1 MGDKKYFAKT
11 LDKKYFVKYHCKY
24 KERSEVSIMK
34 ITTGQAAR
42 GENFFSRPILINKLW
57 RKIESDSSIIISAP
71 RRVGKTSLMRYIEDN
86 PKDKY
91 YIIYVITESVYDENK
106 YYKEIVKAILNCDS
120 IKKRDKVVNSIKDLA
135 KNIFKSIDEVGIDSI
150 KFTKNIELDYYE
162 KFIEIMRFIDL
173 EGHKLIIMID
183 EFAQTIE
190 NIQQKEGTTYAV
202 HLLQSNRALRQNS
215 DINNKFQFI
224 YTGSISLEGIARRM
238 DSSKFIN
245 DLDIVKVTPLSELEG
260 KSLINELLKGLKFTM
275 DDDTINY
282 MINEIKWLI
291 PFYIQL
297 AMGKIQDIYDENN
310 SCAIYNDSV
319 DIAIKSMIEE
329 NNKFSSWHERLNVY
343 KNNDYR
349 FIIEVLNTISI
360 TEVKIITYNEIY
372 DLAVRYNINE
382 KYKDLLNTLIDDG
395 YINNDEEA
403 KTYTFT
409 SPILR
414 MWWCKKNA
422 N

>member
-1 MGDKKYFAKT
+1 
-11 LDKKYFVKYHCKY
+11 
-24 KERSEVSIMK
+24 MK

-42 GENFFSRPILINKLW
+42 GENFFKRPILINKLW
-57 RKIESDSSIIISAP
+57 RKIDSASSIIISAP

-86 PKDKY
+86 PRDKY
-91 YIIYVITESVYDENK
+91 YIIYVITESVYNENK

-120 IKKRDKVVNSIKDLA
+120 IKKRDKVINSIKDLA
-135 KNIFKSIDEVGIDSI
+135 KTIFKSIDEVGIDSV
-150 KFTKNIELDYYE
+150 KFTKTIEFNYYE
-162 KFIEIMRFIDL
+162 KFIEIMRSIDL

-190 NIQQKEGTTYAV
+190 NIQQNEGTTYAV

-215 DINNKFQFI
+215 NINNKFQFI

-245 DLDIVKVTPLSELEG
+245 DLDILKVTPLSESEG
-260 KSLINELLKGLKFTM
+260 KSLINELLKGLDFTM
-275 DDDTINY
+275 DTDTINH
-282 MINEIKWLI
+282 MLHEIKWLI

-297 AMGKIQDIYDENN
+297 AMDKIQDIYDEDQIRP
-310 SCAIYNDSV
+310 IYNKSV
-319 DIAIKSMIEE
+319 DIAIKRMIEE
-329 NNKFSSWHERLNVY
+329 NNKFSSWQERLKVY
-343 KNNDYR
+343 KNNDYK
-349 FIIEVLNTISI
+349 FIIEVLNIIAI
-360 TEVKIITYNEIY
+360 TEAKKITYNEIY
-372 DLAVRYNINE
+372 DLAVKYNLCEI
-382 KYKDLLNTLIDDG
+382 YKDLLNTIIDDG
-395 YINNDEEA
+395 YINNDEEE
-403 KTYTFT
+403 KIYTFT

>member
-1 MGDKKYFAKT
+1 
-11 LDKKYFVKYHCKY
+11 
-24 KERSEVSIMK
+24 MK

-42 GENFFSRPILINKLW
+42 GENFFKRPILINKLW
-57 RKIESDSSIIISAP
+57 RKIDSASSIIISAP

-86 PKDKY
+86 PRDKY
-91 YIIYVITESVYDENK
+91 YIIYVITESVYNENK

-120 IKKRDKVVNSIKDLA
+120 IKKRDKVINSIKDLA
-135 KNIFKSIDEVGIDSI
+135 KTIFKSIDEVGIDTV
-150 KFTKNIELDYYE
+150 KFTKTIELNYYE
-162 KFIEIMRFIDL
+162 KFIEIMRSIDL

-190 NIQQKEGTTYAV
+190 NIQQNEGTTYAV

-245 DLDIVKVTPLSELEG
+245 DLDILKVTPLSESEG
-260 KSLINELLKGLKFTM
+260 KSLINELLKGLDFTM
-275 DDDTINY
+275 DTATINH
-282 MINEIKWLI
+282 MLHEIKWLI

-297 AMGKIQDIYDENN
+297 AMDKIQDIYDEDQIC
-310 SCAIYNDSV
+310 SIYNKSV
-319 DIAIKSMIEE
+319 DIAIKRMIEE
-329 NNKFSSWHERLNVY
+329 NNKFSSWHERLKVY
-343 KNNDYR
+343 KNNDYK
-349 FIIEVLNTISI
+349 FIIEVLNIIAI
-360 TEVKIITYNEIY
+360 TEAKKITYNEIY
-372 DLAVRYNINE
+372 DLAVKYNLCE
-382 KYKDLLNTLIDDG
+382 TYKDLLNTIIDDG
-395 YINNDEEA
+395 YINNDEEE
-403 KTYTFT
+403 KLYTFT

>member
-1 MGDKKYFAKT
+1 
-11 LDKKYFVKYHCKY
+11 
-24 KERSEVSIMK
+24 MK

-42 GENFFSRPILINKLW
+42 GDNFFKRPILINKLW
-57 RKIESDSSIIISAP
+57 RKIDSDSSIIISAP

-86 PKDKY
+86 PREKY
-91 YIIYVITESVYDENK
+91 YVVYVITESVYDENK

-120 IKKRDKVVNSIKDLA
+120 IRKRDKVINSIRDIA
-135 KNIFKSIDEVGIDSI
+135 KNVFKSIDEVGIDSV
-150 KFTKNIELDYYE
+150 KFSKNIEYNYYD
-162 KFIEIMRFIDL
+162 KFIEIMRSIDL

-190 NIQQKEGTTYAV
+190 NIQQKEGTPYAV
-202 HLLQSNRALRQNS
+202 HLLQSNRVLRQNS

-245 DLDIVKVTPLSELEG
+245 DLDIVKVTPLSESEG
-260 KSLINELLKGLKFTM
+260 KNLVNELLKGLDFSM
-275 DDDTINY
+275 DDDTINH
-282 MINEIKWLI
+282 MLSEIKWLI

-297 AMGKIQDIYDENN
+297 AMDKLQDIYDEDNLCIIHN
-310 SCAIYNDSV
+310 KSV
-319 DIAIKSMIEE
+319 DIAIKRMIEE
-329 NNKFSSWHERLNVY
+329 NNKFSSWQERLVVY
-343 KNNDYR
+343 KNNDYK
-349 FIIEVLNTISI
+349 FIIEVLNIIS
-360 TEVKIITYNEIY
+360 TSEVKKISYNEMYNYAVKY
-372 DLAVRYNINE
+372 DLCE
-382 KYKDLLNTLIDDG
+382 TYKDLLNTLIDDG
-395 YINNDEEA
+395 YINNDDEE
-403 KTYTFT
+403 KFYTFT

>member
-1 MGDKKYFAKT
+1 
-11 LDKKYFVKYHCKY
+11 
-24 KERSEVSIMK
+24 MK

-42 GENFFSRPILINKLW
+42 GENFFKRPILINKLW
-57 RKIESDSSIIISAP
+57 RKIDSDSSIIISAP

-86 PKDKY
+86 PREKY
-91 YIIYVITESVYDENK
+91 YVVYVITESVYNENK

-120 IKKRDKVVNSIKDLA
+120 IRKRDKVINSIKDIA
-135 KNIFKSIDEVGIDSI
+135 KNIFKSIDEVGIDSV
-150 KFTKNIELDYYE
+150 KFSKNIEYNYYD
-162 KFIEIMRFIDL
+162 KFIEIMRSIDL

-190 NIQQKEGTTYAV
+190 NIQQKEGTAYAV
-202 HLLQSNRALRQNS
+202 HLLQSNRVLRQNS

-245 DLDIVKVTPLSELEG
+245 DLDIVKVTPLSKSEG
-260 KSLINELLKGLKFTM
+260 KNLINELLKGLDFTM
-275 DDDTINY
+275 DEVTINH
-282 MINEIKWLI
+282 MLNEIKWLI

-297 AMGKIQDIYDENN
+297 AMDKIQDIYDEDNLCVIHN
-310 SCAIYNDSV
+310 KSV
-319 DIAIKSMIEE
+319 DIAIKRMIEE
-329 NNKFSSWHERLNVY
+329 NNKFSSWHERLVVY
-343 KNNDYR
+343 KNNDYK
-349 FIIEVLNTISI
+349 FIIETLDQISI
-360 TEVKIITYNEIY
+360 SEAKKITYNEIHN
-372 DLAVRYNINE
+372 LAVKYNLCE
-382 KYKDLLNTLIDDG
+382 TYKDLLNTLIDDG
-395 YINNDEEA
+395 YINNDDEE
-403 KTYTFT
+403 KFYTFT

>member
-1 MGDKKYFAKT
+1 
-11 LDKKYFVKYHCKY
+11 
-24 KERSEVSIMK
+24 MK

-42 GENFFSRPILINKLW
+42 GENFFKRPILINKLW
-57 RKIESDSSIIISAP
+57 RKIDSDSSIIISAP

-86 PKDKY
+86 PREKY
-91 YIIYVITESVYDENK
+91 YVVYVITESVYNENK

-120 IKKRDKVVNSIKDLA
+120 IRKRDKVINSIKDIA
-135 KNIFKSIDEVGIDSI
+135 KNIFKSIDEVGIDSV
-150 KFTKNIELDYYE
+150 KFSKNIEYNYYD
-162 KFIEIMRFIDL
+162 KFIEIMRTIDL

-190 NIQQKEGTTYAV
+190 NIQQKEGTAYAI
-202 HLLQSNRALRQNS
+202 HLLQSNRVLRQNS

-245 DLDIVKVTPLSELEG
+245 DLDIVKVTPLSKSEG
-260 KSLINELLKGLKFTM
+260 KNLINELLKGLDFTM
-275 DDDTINY
+275 DEGTINH
-282 MINEIKWLI
+282 MLNEIKWLI

-297 AMGKIQDIYDENN
+297 AMDKIQDIYDEDNLCVIHN
-310 SCAIYNDSV
+310 KSV
-319 DIAIKSMIEE
+319 DIAIKRMIEE
-329 NNKFSSWHERLNVY
+329 NNKFSSWHERLVVY
-343 KNNDYR
+343 KNNDYK
-349 FIIEVLNTISI
+349 FIIETLDQISI
-360 TEVKIITYNEIY
+360 SEAKKITYNEIHN
-372 DLAVRYNINE
+372 LAVKYNLCE
-382 KYKDLLNTLIDDG
+382 TYKDLLNTLIDDG
-395 YINNDEEA
+395 YINNDDEE
-403 KTYTFT
+403 KFYTFT

>member
-1 MGDKKYFAKT
+1 
-11 LDKKYFVKYHCKY
+11 
-24 KERSEVSIMK
+24 MK

-42 GENFFSRPILINKLW
+42 GENFFKRPILINKLW
-57 RKIESDSSIIISAP
+57 RKIDSDSSIIISAP

-86 PKDKY
+86 PREKY
-91 YIIYVITESVYDENK
+91 YVVYVITESVYNENK

-120 IKKRDKVVNSIKDLA
+120 IRKRDKVINSIKDIA
-135 KNIFKSIDEVGIDSI
+135 KNIFKSIDEVGIDSV
-150 KFTKNIELDYYE
+150 KFSKNIEYNYYD
-162 KFIEIMRFIDL
+162 KFIEIMRSIDL

-190 NIQQKEGTTYAV
+190 NIQQKEGTAYAV
-202 HLLQSNRALRQNS
+202 HLLQSNRVLRQNS

-245 DLDIVKVTPLSELEG
+245 DLDIVKVTPLSKSEG
-260 KSLINELLKGLKFTM
+260 KNLINELLKGLDFTM
-275 DDDTINY
+275 DEGTINH
-282 MINEIKWLI
+282 MLNEIKWLI

-297 AMGKIQDIYDENN
+297 AMDKIQDIYDEDNLCVIHN
-310 SCAIYNDSV
+310 KSV
-319 DIAIKSMIEE
+319 DIAIKRMIEE
-329 NNKFSSWHERLNVY
+329 NNKFSSWHERLVVY
-343 KNNDYR
+343 KNNDYK
-349 FIIEVLNTISI
+349 FIIETLDQISI
-360 TEVKIITYNEIY
+360 SEAKKITYNEIHN
-372 DLAVRYNINE
+372 LAVKYNLCE
-382 KYKDLLNTLIDDG
+382 TYKDLLNTLIDDG
-395 YINNDEEA
+395 YINNDDER
-403 KTYTFT
+403 KIYTFT

>member
-1 MGDKKYFAKT
+1 M
-11 LDKKYFVKYHCKY
+11 L
-24 KERSEVSIMK
+24 IIK

-42 GENFFSRPILINKLW
+42 GDNFFKRPILISKLW
-57 RKIESDSSIIISAP
+57 RKIDSESSIIISAP

-91 YIIYVITESVYDENK
+91 YIVYVITESVYNENK

-120 IKKRDKVVNSIKDLA
+120 IRKRDKVINSIKDLA
-135 KNIFKSIDEVGIDSI
+135 KNIFKSIDEVGIDSV
-150 KFTKNIELDYYE
+150 KFSKNIELNYYE
-162 KFIEIMRFIDL
+162 KFIEIMRSIDL
-173 EGHKLIIMID
+173 EGHKLIVMID

-190 NIQQKEGTTYAV
+190 NIQQREGTTYAV

-245 DLDIVKVTPLSELEG
+245 DLDILKVTPLSEGEG
-260 KSLINELLKGLKFTM
+260 KSLINELLKGLDFTM
-275 DDDTINY
+275 DDDTINH
-282 MINEIKWLI
+282 MLHKIKWLI

-297 AMGKIQDIYDENN
+297 AMDKIQDIYDEEQIHD
-310 SCAIYNDSV
+310 IYNESV
-319 DIAIKSMIEE
+319 DIAIKRMIDE
-329 NNKFSSWHERLNVY
+329 NNKFSSWHERLKVY
-343 KNNDYR
+343 KNNDYK
-349 FIIEVLNTISI
+349 FIIEVLNIISI
-360 TEVKIITYNEIY
+360 TDAKMITYNEIY
-372 DLAVRYNINE
+372 DLAVSYNLFE
-382 KYKDLLNTLIDDG
+382 TYKDLLNTLIDDG
-395 YINNDEEA
+395 YINNDEEQ
-403 KTYTFT
+403 KIYTFT

-414 MWWCKKNA
+414 MWWCKKNE

>member
-1 MGDKKYFAKT
+1 
-11 LDKKYFVKYHCKY
+11 
-24 KERSEVSIMK
+24 MK

-42 GENFFSRPILINKLW
+42 GDNFFKRPILINKLW
-57 RKIESDSSIIISAP
+57 RKIDSDSSIIISAP

-86 PKDKY
+86 PRDKY
-91 YIIYVITESVYDENK
+91 YVVYVITESVYNENK

-120 IKKRDKVVNSIKDLA
+120 IKKRDKVINSIKDIA
-135 KNIFKSIDEVGIDSI
+135 KNIFKSIDEVGIDSV
-150 KFTKNIELDYYE
+150 KFSKNIEYNYYD
-162 KFIEIMRFIDL
+162 KFIEIMRSIDL

-190 NIQQKEGTTYAV
+190 NIQQKEGTAYAV
-202 HLLQSNRALRQNS
+202 HLLQSNRVLRQNS

-245 DLDIVKVTPLSELEG
+245 DLDIVKVTPLSKSEG
-260 KSLINELLKGLKFTM
+260 KSLINELLKGLDFSM
-275 DDDTINY
+275 DEGTINH
-282 MINEIKWLI
+282 MLNEIKWLI

-297 AMGKIQDIYDENN
+297 AMDKIQDIYDEDNLCVIHN
-310 SCAIYNDSV
+310 KSV
-319 DIAIKSMIEE
+319 DVAIKRMIEE
-329 NNKFSSWHERLNVY
+329 NNKFSSWHERLVVY
-343 KNNDYR
+343 KNNDYK
-349 FIIEVLNTISI
+349 FIIEILNIISI
-360 TEVKIITYNEIY
+360 SEAKKITYNEIHN
-372 DLAVRYNINE
+372 LAVKYNLCE
-382 KYKDLLNTLIDDG
+382 TYKDLLNTLIDDG
-395 YINNDEEA
+395 YINNDD
-403 KTYTFT
+403 KGKFYTFT